1 MIQTLLSSLVSI
13 PRLLAIVQSVNDTRV
28 KSFLLSCSTIVVVI
42 SWEKDLRGMIC
53 WADKKN
59 LALWHLKHP
68 FWKWYIILKWM
79 PWKEGILKSPIFH
92 MLCTL
97 DFIFNSEQFHLSII
111 TVIKLF
117 TWNCWKVQP
126 NYLSS
131 KYSIQ
136 LSLNLEEKLMAQQAL
151 ICLLHSNSVIANIN
165 SEGVHLIRHIPT
177 RFTDITRNQS
187 LDILIVDFFFTLC

>member
-1 MIQTLLSSLVSI
+1 MALRLSKLDFCNVNLVVFFRMIQTLLSSLVSI

-28 KSFLLSCSTIVVVI
+28 KSFLLSCSTIVMVI

-79 PWKEGILKSPIFH
+79 PWNEGILKSPIFK
-92 MLCTL
+92 
-97 DFIFNSEQFHLSII
+97 SEQFHLSI
-111 TVIKLF
+111 TAVLKLF

-126 NYLSS
+126 NYFFS

-136 LSLNLEEKLMAQQAL
+136 LSLKPGRKINGPTSTDLFASLEFCDCQ
-151 ICLLHSNSVIANIN
+151 H
-165 SEGVHLIRHIPT
+165 
-177 RFTDITRNQS
+177 
-187 LDILIVDFFFTLC
+187 